1 MVLTGVAAG
10 GVVGLASEARAA
22 VRELLEEWR
31 SAGRFVPRCDAW
43 SRHADPAFSAALG
56 DRGLIGVSWPTP
68 FGAGASY
75 LVRLAVTEEL
85 LRAGAPVA
93 AHWVGD
99 RQIAPSL
106 LRHGSPALQEEFL
119 PAIKDCRARFCLGM
133 SEPEAGSDLAAVA
146 TRAVQC
152 AGGWRLTGRKIWTTG
167 AHWSTHIY
175 VLARTTPRDQVP
187 RRHDGLSEFLVD
199 LDTDGVAVHPILDL
213 AGQHHFNEVTFDEVF
228 VPGDR
233 LLGVVDGGWAQVT
246 AQLAFE
252 RGGPERVL
260 STYPLLARAMAHP
273 VVAADPALC
282 GQLGRLL
289 ARLTVLRRLCAEL
302 ALAMDAGAAPVV
314 QAATCKFLGTKFE
327 HDVLALGR
335 AAVGAG
341 AEELRAE
348 VDAAQLAAPG
358 FGIRGGAAEV
368 LLSIITKQ
376 EAA

>member
-1 MVLTGVAAG
+1 MVLTR
-10 GVVGLASEARAA
+10 ARAS
-22 VRELLEEWR
+22 VRELIDEWR
-31 SAGRFVPRCDAW
+31 RAGRFVPRCDAW

-56 DRGLIGVSWPTP
+56 ERGLIGLTWPAP
-68 FGAGASY
+68 YGPGASY
-75 LVRLAVTEEL
+75 VARLAVTEEL

-93 AHWVGD
+93 AHWIGD

-119 PAIKDCRARFCLGM
+119 PAIRACTARFCLGM

-146 TRAVQC
+146 TRAVRC
-152 AGGWRLTGRKIWTTG
+152 DGGWRLTGRKIWTTG

-175 VLARTTPRDQVP
+175 VLARTTPRDQVA
-187 RRHDGLSEFLVD
+187 RRQDGLSEFLVD
-199 LDTDGVAVHPILDL
+199 LDAGGVTVRPILDL
-213 AGQHHFNEVTFDEVF
+213 AGQHHFNEVTFDEVL
-228 VPGDR
+228 VPADR
-233 LLGVVDGGWAQVT
+233 LLGVSDQGWAQVT

-260 STYPLLARAMAHP
+260 STYPLLARAMAAP
-273 VVAADPALC
+273 AVAENPALV

-289 ARLTVLRRLCAEL
+289 ARLTVLRRLCVDL
-302 ALAMDAGAAPVV
+302 AVAMDGGAAPTVA
-314 QAATCKFLGTKFE
+314 AATCKYLGTAFE
-327 HDVLALGR
+327 HDVIAFGR
-335 AAVGAG
+335 AAVVAG
-341 AEELRAE
+341 AEELRAA